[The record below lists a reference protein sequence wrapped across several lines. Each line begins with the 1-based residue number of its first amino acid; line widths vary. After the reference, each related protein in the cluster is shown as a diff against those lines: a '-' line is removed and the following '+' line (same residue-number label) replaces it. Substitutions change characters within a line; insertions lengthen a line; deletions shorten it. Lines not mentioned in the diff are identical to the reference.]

1 MREREKKLRFDA
13 DKPNDRWYCV
23 VSEKKKKNHYLGN
36 RATKKCLFRK
46 QPLKKLTQK
55 KSRIRQIISIVQI
68 EFNKCHFHFYNRY

>member
-23 VSEKKKKNHYLGN
+23 VSEKKRRIIILATEPQKNVSFENNH
-36 RATKKCLFRK
+36 
-46 QPLKKLTQK
+46 LKKLTQK